1 MASDLFRLR
10 TVLTP
15 ASSKFRRACSTGS
28 ASLALAVSLIPFQS
42 LPSLAEIIPEPPQVE
57 AANELVTKSRLSF
70 QASIEAPEATGPDF
84 TSSLETVTSPQVAA
98 PAKILAWATEGS
110 IGETLTSILDHSVRD
125 TPLKSQSLNESK
137 STTKVAVVNVDLDRY
152 RSVDAVAEEK
162 GVGAEDAEEARAQS
176 EPNVQSETVVTER
189 ATSESS
195 SSAATLTSELEA
207 IRSVAQSQ
215 ASDIPLSGLPLT
227 TGTPS
232 EMDGSP
238 AIDEPQVSMADEP
251 AVIAPQPPL
260 IAATLSES
268 LALAIVPPKAET
280 VDEVQNRLAPGTKAL
295 PIPPQVAPVHAGDS
309 PRDVI
314 PTSEFGGAL
323 GNSASVYNAPQPA
336 YHLAQAY
343 PQPVYYPQPGYPQ
356 GASPQAGY
364 PQAAYPQAY
373 PQPGAYPQPYPQP
386 GYYYPQPVQPG
397 YAPAPQQAYAPYP
410 QAPYYPQPAYPQP
423 VYPQAV
429 YPPQAYVAQP
439 YPQYPQAYQVQPYA
453 NPGYAAAYPQ
463 PGYPQQAYPAQA
475 YPAQNYAAQPY
486 PQPGY
491 GYPAPGVTTAV
502 QLPPLP
508 APGSAAPNS
517 RGVYNAGQYNV
528 ANTYNNGNYSQ
539 GYAQGSP
546 APANYGQA
554 YANGGYSQPSSIGGR
569 SELPPPPSLTLG
581 DTAFALPA
589 APRGLSNATSAAVP
603 PQALSEINLD
613 RLPQIPPDPSRL
625 EVPNSTPVAADRIP
639 AGIGGPLDFEAP
651 TLELPPPPLQ
661 PRKEVNLPYGEPS
674 PTFRSTAL
682 GQPTSQ
688 LQAVFLSQG
697 GDSAA
702 RARLSGTYPVSPN
715 ILFGASFDVASGEGF
730 TDTTNGFSVNEAFA
744 STSLAQLPNLRI
756 TAGQMD
762 LTSYFDRN
770 SFAKDSATHFFN
782 PVFQTNPALS
792 AVGLGSRPGVL
803 ANWSATDN
811 LDLKVAAYSSSAEI
825 GEFALDGFAGEVGF
839 RKGNAIVRATY
850 ASGRDDGSR
859 DSFQEI
865 FNIDRGNGRSGV
877 QKGDREEAYGING
890 EVFLPNLNAGIFGR
904 YGRYENRDL
913 GESGDSYS
921 LGLSFLDVFTDED
934 RLGLAFGR
942 NISNDDLRRR
952 FDEDTPNVL
961 ELFYDFRFLPNL
973 RMGFTIQERDSFS
986 ELAAGF
992 RLKAEFDTL
1001 PAGNL
1006 SEVR

>member
-10 TVLTP
+10 TMLTP

-28 ASLALAVSLIPFQS
+28 ASLALAVSLNPFHA
-42 LPSLAEIIPEPPQVE
+42 LPSLAKAFPQSLKVE
-57 AANELVTKSRLSF
+57 AANELVEKSQLKSKVS
-70 QASIEAPEATGPDF
+70 AKTSEIDALTSVSGWDNIAP
-84 TSSLETVTSPQVAA
+84 PQLAA
-98 PAKILAWATEGS
+98 PAQFLAWATKGS
-110 IGETLTSILDHSVRD
+110 ISDTFTSRVSDASRDEAPQSGISDSKSESQVAIASINNNRHRSVQEVAAEKAAKTNNQSKQAGQNNSAATKQRQPLASSEPTGPARSLKVDLAQPSTQNPAEELAVSSVPLTAI
-125 TPLKSQSLNESK
+125 TPSK
-137 STTKVAVVNVDLDRY
+137 STRKANPSVN
-152 RSVDAVAEEK
+152 
-162 GVGAEDAEEARAQS
+162 
-176 EPNVQSETVVTER
+176 
-189 ATSESS
+189 
-195 SSAATLTSELEA
+195 LTSG
-207 IRSVAQSQ
+207 V
-215 ASDIPLSGLPLT
+215 PV
-227 TGTPS
+227 PS
-232 EMDGSP
+232 
-238 AIDEPQVSMADEP
+238 ALALKT
-251 AVIAPQPPL
+251 APQSPL
-260 IAATLSES
+260 IAASPRELLD
-268 LALAIVPPKAET
+268 LAVVSPKAET
-280 VDEVQNRLAPGTKAL
+280 LNDVRNRLAPGLQTLPTPPQLAPIQSGKAL
-295 PIPPQVAPVHAGDS
+295 ENLVPV
-309 PRDVI
+309 
-314 PTSEFGGAL
+314 SEFGGAL
-323 GNSASVYNAPQPA
+323 GNSASSYTYPTPGYYV
-336 YHLAQAY
+336 AQAY
-343 PQPVYYPQPGYPQ
+343 PPAGYYPQPSYPQ

-364 PQAAYPQAY
+364 PQQAYPQQAYPQPVAYPQAY
-373 PQPGAYPQPYPQP
+373 PQPGY
-386 GYYYPQPVQPG
+386 YYYPQPVQPG
-397 YAPAPQQAYAPYP
+397 YVPAPQAYAPYP
-410 QAPYYPQPAYPQP
+410 QAPYYPQ
-423 VYPQAV
+423 
-429 YPPQAYVAQP
+429 
-439 YPQYPQAYQVQPYA
+439 
-453 NPGYAAAYPQ
+453 AAYPQ
-463 PGYPQQAYPAQA
+463 PGYPQAQAAYPQQAYIAQPYPQYPQPYQVQPYAHPGYAAGYPQQASPAQN
-475 YPAQNYAAQPY
+475 YPAQNYAVQPY

-491 GYPAPGVTTAV
+491 GYPRPGVTTAV

-508 APGSAAPNS
+508 SPGSAAPRS
-517 RGVYNAGQYNV
+517 QVPYPPSQYNAAV
-528 ANTYNNGNYSQ
+528 YNNGNYSP
-539 GYAQGSP
+539 GYAQGNP
-546 APANYGQA
+546 APANYGQP
-554 YANGGYSQPSSIGGR
+554 YANSGYGQPNSIGGR
-569 SELPPPPSLTLG
+569 SELPPPPSLSVG

-589 APRGLSNATSAAVP
+589 PPQGLSNATSAVVP
-603 PQALSEINLD
+603 PHALSEINLN
-613 RLPQIPPDPSRL
+613 RLPEIPPNPSPL
-625 EVPNSTPVAADRIP
+625 EVPNQAPVAADSLP
-639 AGIGGPLDFEAP
+639 TGIGGPLDFEAP

-661 PRKEVNLPYGEPS
+661 PRQEVNLPVGQPS

-682 GQPTSQ
+682 GQPDSR

-697 GDSAA
+697 SDSAA
-702 RARLSGTYPVSPN
+702 RARLSGSYPLTPN
-715 ILFGASFDVASGEGF
+715 ILFGASLDVASGEGF

-756 TAGQMD
+756 VAGQMD

-770 SFAKDSATHFFN
+770 SFSKDSATHFFN

-811 LDLKVAAYSSSAEI
+811 LDLKVAAYSSSGEI

-839 RKGNAIVRATY
+839 RQGNAIVRATY

-865 FNIDRGNGRSGV
+865 FNISRGNGRSGV

-921 LGLSFLDVFTDED
+921 LGLSFLDVFSDED

-952 FDEDTPNVL
+952 FNEDTPNVL